1 MAKIKTIKAYEII
14 DSRGWPTIEGRLTL
28 DNGIVVETS
37 IPTGYSMGKHE
48 AVDLRDNDK
57 TKYLGMGVSQA
68 VSYIN
73 DLIAP
78 KLVGVSPEKQQEIDY
93 WLIKADATDNK
104 SRLGA
109 NTILTVSQLL
119 TKAQAQVLG
128 QPLFKYINSLY
139 EKIFKEK
146 VAIERIPSPIFNILN
161 GGKHANNE
169 LQFQEFQIV
178 PSSSLSFGKAYEMAV
193 TVYHELRKV
202 LEYRRADISVG
213 EEGGFSPHL
222 SSNVDGLELL
232 NEAISNL
239 QIKIGTDIFL
249 GIDMAASHYY
259 EDDQYTIRDM
269 AHPMRV
275 DQYLEFILNL
285 TKNYSFLLIEDPLY
299 EGDWDNWVKL
309 NKQIA
314 KEIYLVGDDLLT
326 TNKERLEKA
335 IKLDACSSIS
345 IKPSQVGTITETL
358 EVINLARNNNFSYIV
373 SERAGET
380 EDTFIAD
387 FSVGVQADFV
397 KFGAPAR
404 GERVIKYN
412 RLWKIERDEL

>member
-14 DSRGWPTIEGRLTL
+14 DSRGWPTIEGRLIL
-28 DNGIVVETS
+28 DNGLVVETS
-37 IPTGYSMGKHE
+37 IPAGYLTGKHE

-68 VSYIN
+68 ISYIN

-78 KLVGVSPEKQQEIDY
+78 KLVGVSPEKQREIDY
-93 WLIKADATDNK
+93 WLIKADGTNNK

-109 NTILTVSQLL
+109 NTILTISQLV
-119 TKAQAQVLG
+119 TKAQAKALG
-128 QPLFKYINSLY
+128 QPLFKYVNFLY
-139 EKIFKEK
+139 EKYFKEK

-178 PSSSLSFGKAYEMAV
+178 PSSSLNFGKAYEMAV

-202 LEYRRADISVG
+202 LEYRHADVSVG

-222 SSNVDGLELL
+222 SNNVDGLELL
-232 NEAISNL
+232 DEAISNL
-239 QIKIGTDIFL
+239 QIKLGTEIFL
-249 GIDMAASHYY
+249 GIDLAASHYY
-259 EDDQYTIRDM
+259 QDGQYTIRDISHSM
-269 AHPMRV
+269 KV

-285 TKNYSFLLIEDPLY
+285 TKNYSFLLLEDPLY
-299 EGDWDNWVKL
+299 EDDWDNWTKL
-309 NKQIA
+309 NKQIS

-335 IKLDACSSIS
+335 IKANACSSIS
-345 IKPSQVGTITETL
+345 IKPSQVGTISETL
-358 EVINLARNNNFSYIV
+358 EVINLARKNNFSYIV
-373 SERAGET
+373 SERSGET

-404 GERVIKYN
+404 GERVAKYN